1 MEYGHADVTVT
12 TNVTVEATGVDAETI
27 GLTNENTG
35 VATNTQVAT
44 EDDGVMGIVSKLVA
58 NFD

>member
-1 MEYGHADVTVT
+1 VT